1 MARDFWAIWRKIC
14 TQIACKA
21 VRRAL
26 CGIALG
32 RVTRMPAFLIKK
44 CIRLQLLWATCKYH
58 RNCTISVVFILPYYW
73 NKIKGS
79 TERLHTSLSG
89 DSAVQTF
96 PAVCFACAP
105 VNYFWTDTGM
115 SGSPCIMKK
124 ETLHKARRTALHAI
138 CRKIW
143 RRILCTSFIQCFLKT
158 APQKTIE
165 KFRKQ
170 VYLLTISWKI
180 TWQ

>member
-1 MARDFWAIWRKIC
+1 MPPLFSPHKLSPLPV
-14 TQIACKA
+14 QE
-21 VRRAL
+21 L
-26 CGIALG
+26 FLG

-79 TERLHTSLSG
+79 TERLNTSLSG

-105 VNYFWTDTGM
+105 VNYLWTDTGM
-115 SGSPCIMKK
+115 SGSPCIIKK

-143 RRILCTSFIQCFLKT
+143 RRILRTRFYPVFPKNSTTENDRKISKASSFVNDKL
-158 APQKTIE
+158 
-165 KFRKQ
+165 
-170 VYLLTISWKI
+170 KI

>member
-73 NKIKGS
+73 DKIKGS

-96 PAVCFACAP
+96 PAICFACAP
-105 VNYFWTDTGM
+105 VNYFWTDTFCDKSSFSVFLS
-115 SGSPCIMKK
+115 SGFPCHDRMQCFPRKTGCTSVSGNAACFAKGIWITWNCQNNK
-124 ETLHKARRTALHAI
+124 EALHKACA
-138 CRKIW
+138 
-143 RRILCTSFIQCFLKT
+143 
-158 APQKTIE
+158 
-165 KFRKQ
+165 
-170 VYLLTISWKI
+170 
-180 TWQ
+180 